1 MIGEIAFCRVT
12 GDSPAQGMNALG
24 PTPAVMPPCSVV
36 ILHQP
41 QAAPDADLALTLES
55 ELRKLGHGVF
65 MDRRQVTGLKWAHEL
80 EQQLQRADLVL
91 ALISAASAHS
101 ELLAYELE
109 VAAQFAEQQ
118 NGRPALLPIRVFY
131 RGPVSEAMSTR
142 LQPIEFEWSADEE
155 RYVSRM
161 VLWRSPTDD
170 RALVGLIAERLAG
183 LTRSQD
189 SRQGSAAP
197 AGVRP
202 VPALEPPGGAV
213 PLDSTFYLERPT
225 DGVFLAAVERRDSLV
240 LVKGA
245 RQMGKT
251 SLLARGLQRVRAS
264 GCRVAMTDLQKLQAP
279 HFQSL
284 GAFYGALAELI
295 ADQLDLE
302 VPDPGRWE
310 RSPNATFEAFWT
322 GGLAAL
328 PQPVLWAVDEF
339 DRLFTTPLGGE
350 VCGLLRSWHNARALD
365 PGLPWH
371 RLTIAVAYATE
382 AHLFIDD
389 LNQSPFNV
397 GTRLMLQDFTPAEL
411 GELNKRHGQPL
422 REGHEI
428 QRLHELLGGQ
438 PYLVRCAL
446 NEMASHQRG
455 LDWIEH
461 LAGEEES
468 VFGEHL
474 RRLLY
479 SVGRDPEVTETVRRL
494 LTGQGVPAK
503 PLFYRLRS
511 AGVIVG
517 SEPAQARFRCAL
529 YEQYLRRHLV

>member
-1 MIGEIAFCRVT
+1 VIEEIAFCLTT
-12 GDSPAQGMNALG
+12 GNSLAQGMNALG
-24 PTPAVMPPCSVV
+24 STPAVAPPCTLV
-36 ILHQP
+36 ILNQP

-55 ELRKLGHGVF
+55 ELRKLGHKVF
-65 MDRRQVTGLKWAHEL
+65 LDRRQATGLKWAHEL
-80 EQQLQRADLVL
+80 EQQLQQADLVL
-91 ALISAASAHS
+91 ALISAASAQS

-109 VAAQFAEQQ
+109 VASQLAEQQ
-118 NGRPALLPIRVFY
+118 AGRPVLLPIRVFY
-131 RGPVSEAMSTR
+131 RGPLSEALATR
-142 LQPIEFEWSADEE
+142 LQPIEFEWSTDEE

-161 VLWRSPTDD
+161 VLWRSPADD
-170 RALVGLIAERLAG
+170 RALVSLIGDRLAA
-183 LTRSQD
+183 LTQ
-189 SRQGSAAP
+189 SRDESPLSAAP
-197 AGVRP
+197 AAVRA
-202 VPALEPPGGAV
+202 VPTLEPPGGAV

-251 SLLARGLQRVRAS
+251 SLLARGLQRARAS
-264 GCRVAMTDLQKLQAP
+264 GWRVVMTDFQKLQAP
-279 HFQSL
+279 HFQNL
-284 GAFYGALAELI
+284 AAFYGALAELI
-295 ADQLDLE
+295 GDQLDWE
-302 VPDPGRWE
+302 VPDPARWE
-310 RSPNATFEAFWT
+310 RNPNATFEAFWT
-322 GGLAAL
+322 GGLEAL

-339 DRLFTTPLGGE
+339 DRLFTSPLGGE

-371 RLTIAVAYATE
+371 RLTIAIAYATE

-397 GTRLMLQDFTPAEL
+397 GTRMILEDFTRAEIAEL
-411 GELNKRHGQPL
+411 SARHGCPV
-422 REGHEI
+422 RGGAEME
-428 QRLHELLGGQ
+428 RLHALLGGQ

-455 LDWIEH
+455 FDWIER
-461 LAGEEES
+461 LAAEEES

-479 SVGRDPEVTETVRRL
+479 SVSRDPAVTECLRKFLAARAA
-494 LTGQGVPAK
+494 PAK
-503 PLFYRLRS
+503 DLFYRLRS

-529 YEQYLRRHLV
+529 YEAYLRRHLV

>member
-1 MIGEIAFCRVT
+1 MSSTAAGV
-12 GDSPAQGMNALG
+12 
-24 PTPAVMPPCSVV
+24 PPFSLV

-41 QAAPDADLALTLES
+41 QAAPDADLALTLEH

-65 MDRRQVTGLKWAHEL
+65 LDRRQVTGLKWAHEL
-80 EQQLQRADLVL
+80 ERELQRADLVL
-91 ALISAASAHS
+91 ALISAASAQS

-118 NGRPALLPIRVFY
+118 NGRPALLPVRVFY
-131 RGPVSEAMSTR
+131 RGPVSEALSMR
-142 LQPIEFEWSADEE
+142 LHPIEFEWSADEE
-155 RYVSRM
+155 RYISRM
-161 VLWRSPTDD
+161 VLWRSPADD
-170 RALVGLIAERLAG
+170 RALVGLVADRLAG
-183 LTRSQD
+183 LVRPRADPSV
-189 SRQGSAAP
+189 SAAP
-197 AGVRP
+197 AAVRP
-202 VPALEPPGGAV
+202 LPALEPPGGAV

-264 GCRVAMTDLQKLQAP
+264 GCRVAMTDFQKLQAP
-279 HFQSL
+279 HFQTL
-284 GAFYGALAELI
+284 AAFYGALAELI

-302 VPDPGRWE
+302 VPEPQRWE
-310 RSPNATFEAFWT
+310 RNPNAAFEAFWT
-322 GGLAAL
+322 SGLAAL

-339 DRLFTTPLGGE
+339 DRLFTSPLGGE

-365 PGLPWH
+365 PSLPWR
-371 RLTIAVAYATE
+371 RLTIAIAYATE

-397 GTRLMLQDFTPAEL
+397 GTRLVLQDFTPAEMA
-411 GELNKRHGQPL
+411 ELNQRYGRPL
-422 REGHEI
+422 REGNEI

-455 LDWIEH
+455 LDWLEH
-461 LAGEEES
+461 LSGEEES

-479 SVGRDPEVTETVRRL
+479 SVSRDPEVTETVRKL
-494 LTGQGVPAK
+494 LTGEGVPAK
-503 PLFYRLRS
+503 DLFYRLRS

-517 SEPAQARFRCAL
+517 TEPAQARFRCGL
-529 YEQYLRRHLV
+529 YEQYLRRHLG